1 MVQSKLKTLPDT
13 PKTLKGNTQPHC
25 MNEEV
30 CGMMGDETVYG
41 PAVVGGSQVVF
52 KKGEKQLAK
61 TK

>member
-1 MVQSKLKTLPDT
+1 
-13 PKTLKGNTQPHC
+13 

-61 TK
+61 TKWTETKAVAAK